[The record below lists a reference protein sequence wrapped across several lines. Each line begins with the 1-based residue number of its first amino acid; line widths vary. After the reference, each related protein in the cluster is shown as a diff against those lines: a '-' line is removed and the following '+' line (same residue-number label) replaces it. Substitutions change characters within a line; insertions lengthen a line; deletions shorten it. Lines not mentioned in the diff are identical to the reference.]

1 MRYSIL
7 VIVQYVLSKV
17 FAITATGAREDAKT
31 RRLRCWLVM
40 SGGAIF
46 FLRGLRENLSALRVL
61 VRKVPFPVSPG
72 VPTGHELLR

>member
-1 MRYSIL
+1 
-7 VIVQYVLSKV
+7 
-17 FAITATGAREDAKT
+17 
-31 RRLRCWLVM
+31 M